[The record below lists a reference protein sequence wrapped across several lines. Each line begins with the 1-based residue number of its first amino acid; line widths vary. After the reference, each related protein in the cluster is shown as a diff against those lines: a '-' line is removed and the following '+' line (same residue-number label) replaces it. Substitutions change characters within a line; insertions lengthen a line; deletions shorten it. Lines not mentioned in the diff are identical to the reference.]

1 MSRGEQLRDALR
13 RILDSLDA
21 MQRGKATEAVEWEL
35 QELRQVFALL
45 VMGEAVGLPSPP
57 GELTL
62 ELLPD
67 MEDELRLLLQ
77 RIDTAQT
84 PFSQLF
90 SSLPME

>member
-1 MSRGEQLRDALR
+1 MSQGDRLREALR
-13 RILDSLDA
+13 RILNTLDA
-21 MQRGKATEAVEWEL
+21 MQRGKATETVEWEM

-45 VMGEAVGLPSPP
+45 VMGEAVGLPAPP
-57 GELTL
+57 SELTL